1 MRKGNVEKLRK
12 RDERQRALSLEQ
24 TKFRVLIIERILND
38 GRKHTAEDIQRIL
51 ELRYGIKVERKTV
64 YYDIY
69 AIDKIMPIE
78 VIMGCKG
85 GFRKMVI

>member
-38 GRKHTAEDIQRIL
+38 GRKHTAEEIENIL
-51 ELRYGIKVERKTV
+51 YVRYGIKVGRKTI
-64 YYDIY
+64 YHDIY
-69 AIDKIMPIE
+69 AIDKVMPIE

-85 GFRKMVI
+85 GFRKMVV

>member
-1 MRKGNVEKLRK
+1 MRKGSLLR
-12 RDERQRALSLEQ
+12 RNDRQGAMSLEQ
-24 TKFRVLIIERILND
+24 TKIRVLIVERILND
-38 GRKHTAEDIQRIL
+38 GRKHTAEEIENTL
-51 ELRYGIKVERKTV
+51 FLRYGIKVDRKTI
-64 YYDIY
+64 YHDIY